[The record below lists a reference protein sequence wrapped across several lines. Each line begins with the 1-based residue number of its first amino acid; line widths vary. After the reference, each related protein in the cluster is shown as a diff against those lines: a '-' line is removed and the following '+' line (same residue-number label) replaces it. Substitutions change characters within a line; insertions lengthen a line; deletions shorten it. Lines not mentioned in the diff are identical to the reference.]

1 LKPRFLP
8 AAMLAAAG
16 IALCGVALA
25 QSFPTRPVRMVVP
38 TSAGS
43 GPDILDRLLGKG
55 LSDRWVQPVVVENKP
70 GASGTIGIDLVAKS
84 EGDGYMMVLVANNY
98 ATVPSLY
105 KLPYDP
111 LRDLAPVCQVAL
123 GGMVLVVNPAIPAH
137 TVAEFVALAKKEPG
151 KMSYG
156 SAGPGSTHHMMMEL
170 FKQVAGIDIVHVP
183 YKGPNSMYPDLL
195 NNRIATAF
203 IASNAAVTYVPDGK
217 FRALA
222 VAGNKRLDSFPDVPT
237 VAEAGYK
244 AFDPELWYGVFA
256 QGTTAKDVVRK
267 IARDA
272 QAVLIS
278 AEVKASLEKLGLESA
293 PLPPEPFAAM
303 VRADIARYARLV
315 RETGIK
321 GQP

>member
-1 LKPRFLP
+1 
-8 AAMLAAAG
+8 
-16 IALCGVALA
+16 
-25 QSFPTRPVRMVVP
+25 MVVP

-43 GPDILDRLLGKG
+43 GPDILARILGKG
-55 LSDRWVQPVVVENKP
+55 LSERWGQPVVVENKP

-84 EGDGYMMVLVANNY
+84 EGDGYMMVLVAYNY

-105 KLPYDP
+105 TLPYDP

-123 GGMVLVVNPAIPAH
+123 GGMVLVVNPSIPANN
-137 TVAEFVALAKKEPG
+137 VAELVALAKKQPG

-183 YKGPNSMYPDLL
+183 YKGPTAMYPDLL
-195 NNRIATAF
+195 NNQLSTAF
-203 IASNAAVTYVPDGK
+203 IASNAAVTYVPGGK

-222 VAGNKRLDSFPDVPT
+222 VAGNKRLASFPSVPT

-244 AFDPELWYGVFA
+244 AFDPELWYGLFA
-256 QGTTAKDVVRK
+256 QGATATDIVHK

-272 QAVLIS
+272 QTVLRA

-293 PLPPEPFAAM
+293 PLAPEPFAAM
-303 VRADIARYARLV
+303 VREDIARYARLV

-321 GQP
+321 GQ

>member
-1 LKPRFLP
+1 
-8 AAMLAAAG
+8 
-16 IALCGVALA
+16 
-25 QSFPTRPVRMVVP
+25 MVVP

-43 GPDILDRLLGKG
+43 GPDILARVLGKG
-55 LSDRWVQPVVVENKP
+55 LSERWGQPVVVENKP

-123 GGMVLVVNPAIPAH
+123 GGMVLVVNPSIPAH

-195 NNRIATAF
+195 NNRISTAF

-222 VAGNKRLDSFPDVPT
+222 VAGNKRLDSFPNVPT

-256 QGTTAKDVVRK
+256 QGATAKDVVHK

-272 QAVLIS
+272 QAVLAS
-278 AEVKASLEKLGLESA
+278 AEVKTSLEKLGLESA
-293 PLPPEPFAAM
+293 PLAPEPFAAM

-321 GQP
+321 GQQ